1 MSHHASFLI
10 LISPYSVPGMKLC
23 SLICYVLGRLF
34 FLYVLFHHQG
44 GRQSS
49 NSELTMIRSTPPRDV
64 GKSPVS
70 QGSVSPGMPFNEQ
83 QLRQLRAQ
91 CLVFLAFR

>member
-1 MSHHASFLI
+1 
-10 LISPYSVPGMKLC
+10 
-23 SLICYVLGRLF
+23 
-34 FLYVLFHHQG
+34 
-44 GRQSS
+44 
-49 NSELTMIRSTPPRDV
+49 MIRSTPPRDV